1 LCGCSRRGRS
11 PAARGRG
18 FPTDTGGARVLI
30 HTLAIGDAITFRLPD
45 GRPVRVVYAGHSQ
58 GKARLA
64 VEADRSVGVYRA
76 EMLGENDPRKAVG
89 RGG

>member
-1 LCGCSRRGRS
+1 
-11 PAARGRG
+11 
-18 FPTDTGGARVLI
+18 VLI
-30 HTLAIGDAITFRLPD
+30 HTLAIGDAIRLVLPD
-45 GRPVRVVYAGHSQ
+45 GRPVRVVYAGQSGSYRGQ
-58 GKARLA
+58 ARLA